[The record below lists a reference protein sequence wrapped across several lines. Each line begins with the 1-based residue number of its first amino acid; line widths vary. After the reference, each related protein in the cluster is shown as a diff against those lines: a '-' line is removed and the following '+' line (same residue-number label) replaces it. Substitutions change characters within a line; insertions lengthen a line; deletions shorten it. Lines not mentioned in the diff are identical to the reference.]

1 MTATT
6 NKPADPE
13 LQRENLN
20 TLRILGGLL
29 MLVALLIFFFH
40 LAESPMGHHA
50 LGSLAAL
57 FAVVGATVY
66 LTGHFR
72 LRAMR

>member
-1 MTATT
+1 MSTMT
-6 NKPADPE
+6 NKTADPE
-13 LQRENLN
+13 QQRESLN

-57 FAVVGATVY
+57 FAVAGVAVF
-66 LTGHFR
+66 LTGHIR
-72 LRAMR
+72 LRALK